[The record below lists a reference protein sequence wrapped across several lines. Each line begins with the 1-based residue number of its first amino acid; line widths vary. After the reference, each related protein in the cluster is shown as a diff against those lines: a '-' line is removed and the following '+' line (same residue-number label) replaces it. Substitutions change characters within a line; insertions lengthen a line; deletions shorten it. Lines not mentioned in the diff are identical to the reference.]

1 MNERIAEL
9 KEQARDFYLNQEDL
23 DRSPQELHN
32 AVEEKFAELIIRD
45 VTETAAKF
53 RQSKTRPVGWNFRAT
68 ILHHYGLDESHN

>member
-1 MNERIAEL
+1 MNERIKEL

-53 RQSKTRPVGWNFRAT
+53 RQSKTRPVGWNFSET
-68 ILHHYGLDESHN
+68 VLNEYGLTDHD